1 MLDAIPSPRKD
12 SHPSDRFRDSN
23 IPALSR
29 SLSFLS
35 YSPSAQLPHCD
46 FQIPSRVIRPEQRL
60 QITPDCDGK
69 MSGELPQRFETL
81 QLHAGY
87 VLLSA
92 MGCHDCADKMLTA
105 RSLTRR
111 LGLARH
117 PSTRPL
123 CVLATSSCA
132 MASKTDLRS
141 LTCSMTPHMAR
152 GCSASRNLAISTV
165 AL

>member
-1 MLDAIPSPRKD
+1 MACLTPSQVPAKTVIPVTDFGTQISQLL
-12 SHPSDRFRDSN
+12 
-23 IPALSR
+23 PALFRFSPPLLQR
-29 SLSFLS
+29 SFHIVTFRYPVVS
-35 YSPSAQLPHCD
+35 YDQSKIA
-46 FQIPSRVIRPEQRL
+46 
-60 QITPDCDGK
+60 TGK

-123 CVLATSSCA
+123 CVLATPSCA

-141 LTCSMTPHMAR
+141 LTCSMTPHTAR
-152 GCSASRNLAISTV
+152 GCSASRSLAISTV